1 MEYYQG
7 IPISEGKLIVYAVV
21 AAIFTAILIA
31 AAILHL
37 YQLTDPKNKKKA
49 KELAHQKKLRMR
61 ADSDPVA
68 KAQLEKLERK
78 SKKNWQQ
85 NKWLIVGNVALLS
98 LIFLCVA
105 ANIIG
110 ILVPVTMD
118 LVCKDYVLYTGE
130 LSYQDTVMGTRTFT
144 RRTDLVLA
152 DGTALTGTA
161 GFSKED
167 TYRTVV
173 YAKRSKIAL
182 GGQKAQSAPEN

>member
-7 IPISEGKLIVYAVV
+7 IPISEGKLIVYAIV
-21 AAIFTAILIA
+21 ATIFTAILIA

-78 SKKNWQQ
+78 SKKTKQQ

-130 LSYQDTVMGTRTFT
+130 LSYQDTVMGTRVFT

-167 TYRTVV
+167 TYGTVV

-182 GGQKAQSAPEN
+182 GGQKTQSAPEN